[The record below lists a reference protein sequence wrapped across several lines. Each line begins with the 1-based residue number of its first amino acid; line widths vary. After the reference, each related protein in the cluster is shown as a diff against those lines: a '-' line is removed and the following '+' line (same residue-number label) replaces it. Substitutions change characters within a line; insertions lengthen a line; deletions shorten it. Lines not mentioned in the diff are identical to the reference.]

1 MTSLEDAPVYA
12 AALGHSVETL
22 EKLSDMQNS
31 DDAKKIIERY
41 VKPNFRGG
49 KPKISDEDKALVATV
64 RDKTAEIIENLSEKL
79 FVDYTN
85 YNVDDA
91 KEFMRVVMRVV
102 EEFDKEYERLK
113 KREIKSTLPTCRNTP

>member
-1 MTSLEDAPVYA
+1 M
-12 AALGHSVETL
+12 ETL

-41 VKPNFRGG
+41 IKPNFRGG
-49 KPKISDEDKALVATV
+49 KPKISDEDKALVAMA
-64 RDKTAEIIENLSEKL
+64 RDKTAEIIENLSEQL

-91 KEFMRVVMRVV
+91 VFGLHSRQFQIHAEHR
-102 EEFDKEYERLK
+102 DNERQSY
-113 KREIKSTLPTCRNTP
+113 INTVCG